1 MLTSIPKCRILCKDE
16 PGEVMEQLVAGFRK
30 LRAAGITE
38 KQALA
43 MAHDPAQLTRLFPE
57 GSLGT
62 LRATSEAFANSGCAE
77 CAVNKAYSAEPAAR

>member
-16 PGEVMEQLVAGFRK
+16 PGEVMEQLVAAFRK
-30 LRAAGITE
+30 LRAEGITE

-43 MAHDPAQLTRLFPE
+43 LANDPTQLTRLFPE

-62 LRATSEAFANSGCAE
+62 LRSTSEAFSSSGCAT
-77 CAVNKAYSAEPAAR
+77 CAVNKAYSNEPAAG